1 LQAHLSKEIHF
12 RLGHHCGAGLSQN
25 SGDIKM
31 SNLQIIR
38 RFKFSQF
45 DTGWAVV
52 DDDGEVQAFFDDV
65 EGAPDAALTAAQDW
79 VQSCN

>member
-1 LQAHLSKEIHF
+1 M
-12 RLGHHCGAGLSQN
+12 N
-25 SGDIKM
+25 T
-31 SNLQIIR
+31 LQIIR

-52 DDDGEVQAFFDDV
+52 DDDGVVQAFFDDV